1 MVNFL
6 LSQQSGY
13 TKFPCFLCYWDSR
26 DKENQWKI
34 KNWPV
39 WEQLKVGD
47 KNVIHDQFVPREKI
61 IFPPLHINLGL
72 MKQFAK
78 ALDKTGCFQY
88 ILSAFPG
95 LCNEKLKA
103 GIFDGHQIRK
113 LIKHPNFQHSMKE
126 IELARWLSFVEV
138 VQSFLGNR
146 KADNYK
152 DIVQKL
158 LDNFQA
164 LAINMSI
171 KVHFLHSHFDRSPEN
186 LGN

>member
-1 MVNFL
+1 
-6 LSQQSGY
+6 
-13 TKFPCFLCYWDSR
+13 
-26 DKENQWKI
+26 
-34 KNWPV
+34 
-39 WEQLKVGD
+39 
-47 KNVIHDQFVPREKI
+47 
-61 IFPPLHINLGL
+61 

-164 LAINMSI
+164 LGINMSI
-171 KVHFLHSHFDRSPEN
+171 KVHFLHSHLDRFPEN
-186 LGN
+186 LGDVSDEQGEWFPQGIKLWKSDIRVHGTKNNVRLFLVFETR